1 LFRASVS
8 AVSRPKPVLQPV
20 IKTTLSADIFL
31 PEMTSHYAAAESI
44 PIVWAVRIACYL
56 GIMPALAIERFKVRS
71 AGNVDISVQ
80 KTGAG
85 PALLLVHGAL
95 LNATAWWGPLLR
107 RIAGDFTV
115 YAMDRRGRAP
125 SGDAEDYSLPL
136 EGEDIIQVAEA
147 IGTTFAML
155 AHSYGAVATLDAID
169 RLKAISH
176 LILYEPPL
184 TLTPMG
190 RPDSEKVIGDMERAL
205 RDGDREEAVTIFLRD
220 QVRMPRKQRAAFR
233 WSPKWPVAIEVAHTL
248 PRESRVVN
256 TYRDWTQKLGN
267 CNIPATVFLG
277 SETTAS
283 ELKDGSM
290 FVSRS
295 IPGCALKVLQGQGHN
310 AMLDAPDFF
319 TATVVEILR
328 GTPQGEKTP

>member
-1 LFRASVS
+1 
-8 AVSRPKPVLQPV
+8 
-20 IKTTLSADIFL
+20 
-31 PEMTSHYAAAESI
+31 
-44 PIVWAVRIACYL
+44 
-56 GIMPALAIERFKVRS
+56 MPAIAIERFTVRS
-71 AGNVDISVQ
+71 TGNVDISVQ

-107 RIAGDFTV
+107 RIAGHFTV

-125 SGDAEDYSLPL
+125 SGDAEDYSLSM
-136 EGEDIIQVAEA
+136 EGEDIVRVAEA

-169 RLKAISH
+169 RLKAVSR

-184 TLTPMG
+184 TLTPLG
-190 RPDSEKVIGDMERAL
+190 RPDSEKVIGDMEKAL

-220 QVRMPRKQRAAFR
+220 QVRMPRKQMAAFR
-233 WSPKWPVAIEVAHTL
+233 WSPKWPVAVEIAHTL

-256 TYRDWTQKLGN
+256 TCRDWSEKLAN
-267 CNIPATVFLG
+267 CSIPTTVFLG

-283 ELKDGSM
+283 ELRDGSM

-295 IPGCALKVLQGQGHN
+295 IPGCSLKMLQGQGHN

-319 TATVVEILR
+319 AATVVGIPR
-328 GTPQGEKTP
+328 GKPDGQNTL